1 MKRYSKAKFIR
12 NSEAGHWNVEESTI
26 RIWCVCVCD
35 NSYGNSYGKEINTR
49 PLHIYYG
56 YDFIGLFA
64 WKVRNTRGQHEGAD
78 PSQQGAQRDAVASRL
93 YLVPRFQADKFSF
106 LGSVLDG

>member
-1 MKRYSKAKFIR
+1 MCVY
-12 NSEAGHWNVEESTI
+12 VCVTI
-26 RIWCVCVCD
+26 RMAIHMAKK
-35 NSYGNSYGKEINTR
+35 STR
-49 PLHIYYG
+49 DGFTYITDMISSG
-56 YDFIGLFA
+56 IFA

-78 PSQQGAQRDAVASRL
+78 PSQRGAQRDAVASRL